1 VVAVIASAETVDEA
15 KDMAIRRML
24 DFLTRVARL
33 PLNDAAMLMSLTGDL
48 KFCQV
53 VDPLMT
59 VRFEFPKSVLK
70 DYGFEIDKRA
80 TCRQK
85 EPPEA

>member
-1 VVAVIASAETVDEA
+1 
-15 KDMAIRRML
+15 MAIHRML
-24 DFLTRVARL
+24 EFLTRVAGL
-33 PLNDAAMLMSLTGDL
+33 PPNDAAMLMSLTGDL

-70 DYGFEIDKRA
+70 DYGFEMDKRA
-80 TCRQK
+80 ICREK
-85 EPPEA
+85 EPPQA

>member
-1 VVAVIASAETVDEA
+1 MI
-15 KDMAIRRML
+15 
-24 DFLTRVARL
+24 DFLTGVGGM

-70 DYGFEIDKRA
+70 DYGFEMPR
-80 TCRQK
+80 
-85 EPPEA
+85 